1 VIYNFSNFSDNIIIG
16 KNTERL
22 CNCIVGMTCDA
33 NVELVNNGDRW
44 ITYSLK
50 LVEVLGD
57 KQNIELNIPQDPI
70 LIKPNGVQSTKVYL

>member
-1 VIYNFSNFSDNIIIG
+1 
-16 KNTERL
+16 
-22 CNCIVGMTCDA
+22 MTCDA

>member
-1 VIYNFSNFSDNIIIG
+1 
-16 KNTERL
+16 
-22 CNCIVGMTCDA
+22 MTCDA

-70 LIKPNGVQSTKVYL
+70 LIKPNGVQSTKVYLWMSEN